1 MTDEKLQ
8 FIDAPG
14 LNDPNMP
21 IGTWIEELK
30 EDGMKNR
37 KINLCLIVMMQ
48 KVRPDTLDKTNI
60 LITMEALNNIQ
71 PENIGIVFTRCDE
84 NPGFSK
90 TRAHN
95 FVSSLL
101 NSMSNDGYPVPP
113 APG

>member
-1 MTDEKLQ
+1 
-8 FIDAPG
+8 
-14 LNDPNMP
+14 MP

-37 KINLCLIVMMQ
+37 KINLCLILMMQ
-48 KVRPDTLDKTNI
+48 KVRPDNCDKSNI

-71 PENIGIVFTRCDE
+71 PENIAIVFTHCDE
-84 NPGFSK
+84 NPSYSK

-101 NSMSNDGYPVPP
+101 NSMSNDGYKMP
-113 APG
+113 ATPG